1 MKKVVYAVTRY
12 GKTGQTRV
20 TGLGYI
26 TDTDLII
33 ACQSKENKP
42 YIRVF
47 EDCIKDCHGEIEMR
61 NKFYRCFVGVYIKYI
76 ISYFST
82 NFNLFNM
89 SNNQI
94 KSTGFHRCLY
104 LTHYHI
110 IYTVAETMDRPDF
123 YHRQADVA
131 EPP

>member
-42 YIRVF
+42 YISIPKTKN
-47 EDCIKDCHGEIEMR
+47 EKIE
-61 NKFYRCFVGVYIKYI
+61 KE
-76 ISYFST
+76 
-82 NFNLFNM
+82 NL
-89 SNNQI
+89 
-94 KSTGFHRCLY
+94 
-104 LTHYHI
+104 
-110 IYTVAETMDRPDF
+110 
-123 YHRQADVA
+123 
-131 EPP
+131 

>member
-47 EDCIKDCHGEIEMR
+47 EDCIKDCHPIPYKPGEHTGGYYEIREVEVETKNGAKDTIEVQIDYK
-61 NKFYRCFVGVYIKYI
+61 N
-76 ISYFST
+76 SFS
-82 NFNLFNM
+82 
-89 SNNQI
+89 
-94 KSTGFHRCLY
+94 
-104 LTHYHI
+104 
-110 IYTVAETMDRPDF
+110 
-123 YHRQADVA
+123 
-131 EPP
+131 